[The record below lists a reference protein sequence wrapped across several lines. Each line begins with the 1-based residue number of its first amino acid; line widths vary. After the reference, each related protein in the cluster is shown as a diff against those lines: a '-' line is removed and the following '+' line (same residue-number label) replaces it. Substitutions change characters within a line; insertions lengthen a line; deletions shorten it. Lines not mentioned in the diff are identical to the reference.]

1 MPGIGS
7 RRKRHRVGRGSS
19 AFGQGSL
26 RSLRDGITAR
36 AMDLGFG
43 AVGVTSVDPLPEWDH
58 EVQRRV
64 REGVVPPDQRHRHLR
79 NLRTDP
85 REIMPEAASVVV
97 LARPY
102 VPFASPF
109 PRGVAGYS
117 AYYRAYPEG
126 RAAAQELAAELE
138 RIGIRAVAQPRLP
151 NKALAVR
158 AGLGSYGR
166 NSLIHCPKFG
176 SFVSIHAILTD
187 APLEPDAPSEV
198 CDCGKCD
205 ACVRACPTG
214 AIRPGGAVDL
224 ARCVRAYMNSGR
236 SVPVELREAYGT
248 SILGC
253 DACQRCCPRNAGAM
267 KRASAPPEEDLEV
280 FSLAGILGDDPGERR
295 KRLARMAAVL
305 GRNYSR
311 ENRILADAA
320 IAAGNTMDPGLL
332 EPLGWALQHPHEP
345 VRAHAAWAIGRIGGR
360 AGVRLLEKAHATE
373 TSELVVDEIEDAL
386 EKARMNA

>member
-7 RRKRHRVGRGSS
+7 RRKKYQAGRRSS

-26 RSLRDGITAR
+26 RSLRDAITAR

-58 EVQRRV
+58 EVRRRV
-64 REGVVPPDQRHRHLR
+64 REGVVPPDERHRYLR

-85 REIMPEAASVVV
+85 REIMPEATSVVV

-109 PRGVAGYS
+109 PKGVAGYS

-138 RIGIRAVAQPRLP
+138 RIGVRTVAQPRLP

-166 NSLIHCPKFG
+166 NSLIHCPRFG
-176 SFVSIHAILTD
+176 SFVSIHTILIG
-187 APLEPDAPSEV
+187 AALEPDVPSEV

-253 DACQRCCPRNAGAM
+253 DACQRCCPRNAAAM
-267 KRASAPPEEDLEV
+267 KRASAPPEEDHEV
-280 FSLAGILGDDPGERR
+280 FSLAGILGDDPGERKR
-295 KRLARMAAVL
+295 RLAMMAAVL

-373 TSELVVDEIEDAL
+373 TSELVMNEIKHAL
-386 EKARMNA
+386 ERHG